1 MSTRPASSITAAQ
14 AGQATDAAP
23 ITQMV
28 LAQTRAE
35 LVMSLRQGER
45 LLATL
50 ILPALLLIFFA
61 KLAPGI
67 IPSVDGKP
75 INFLLPG
82 VLAAAIISNGMV
94 SLGIATA
101 YDRHYGVL
109 KRLGSSPLPRWGLLV
124 AKVLSVFAVEVGQII
139 VLMVLAAFFGWR
151 PDGSILAALL
161 VILLGTSVF
170 AGLGMLMAGA
180 LRAEAT
186 LAAANG
192 LYLVF
197 LGIGGIFVPLTP
209 ERVGFFAVPLNLLP
223 PAALSN
229 ALRGALTSQGVPVG
243 SLILLVVWAAII
255 LGAAAFTFKWE

>member
-14 AGQATDAAP
+14 AGQATGAAP

-161 VILLGTSVF
+161 VILLGTAVF

-197 LGIGGIFVPLTP
+197 LGIGGIFVPLTD
-209 ERVGFFAVPLNLLP
+209 RTFSFLAGLLNLLP
-223 PAALSN
+223 PAALST

-243 SLILLVVWAAII
+243 SLILLVVWAVII

>member
-1 MSTRPASSITAAQ
+1 MSTRPAMSIPAPQ
-14 AGQATDAAP
+14 AGQATGAATP
-23 ITQMV
+23 TRMV

-35 LVMSLRQGER
+35 LMMSLRQGER

-50 ILPALLLIFFA
+50 ILPALLLIFFG

-124 AKVLSVFAVEVGQII
+124 AKVLSVFAVEVGQIVI
-139 VLMVLAAFFGWR
+139 LMVLAAFLDWR
-151 PDGSILAALL
+151 PSGSFLAALL
-161 VILLGTSVF
+161 VVLLGTAVF

-186 LAAANG
+186 LAGANL
-192 LYLVF
+192 LYLIF
-197 LGIGGIFVPLTP
+197 LGIGGIFVPLTAA
-209 ERVGFFAVPLNLLP
+209 RFGFFAGLLNLLP
-223 PAALSN
+223 PAALST
-229 ALRGALTSQGVPVG
+229 ALRGALTSQGVPV
-243 SLILLVVWAAII
+243 SSVIILIVWAAII
-255 LGAAAFTFKWE
+255 LGAAAYTFKWE

>member
-161 VILLGTSVF
+161 
-170 AGLGMLMAGA
+170 
-180 LRAEAT
+180 
-186 LAAANG
+186 
-192 LYLVF
+192 
-197 LGIGGIFVPLTP
+197 
-209 ERVGFFAVPLNLLP
+209 
-223 PAALSN
+223 
-229 ALRGALTSQGVPVG
+229 
-243 SLILLVVWAAII
+243 
-255 LGAAAFTFKWE
+255 

>member
-1 MSTRPASSITAAQ
+1 MSTRPTTSRAASVT
-14 AGQATDAAP
+14 GQATGAAAL
-23 ITQMV
+23 TQMV

-35 LVMSLRQGER
+35 LTMSLRQGER

-50 ILPALLLIFFA
+50 ILPALLLIFFG
-61 KLAPGI
+61 KFAPGI
-67 IPSVDGKP
+67 IPSIDGKP

-101 YDRHYGVL
+101 YDRNYGVL
-109 KRLGSSPLPRWGLLV
+109 KRLGSSPLPRWGLIV
-124 AKVLSVFAVEVGQII
+124 AKVLSVLALEVGQIV
-139 VLMVLAAFFGWR
+139 VLVVLAALFGWR
-151 PDGSILAALL
+151 PNGSPLAALL
-161 VILLGTSVF
+161 IILLGTAVF

-186 LAAANG
+186 LAFANG

-197 LGIGGIFVPLTP
+197 LATGGMFVPLTSQKF
-209 ERVGFFAVPLNLLP
+209 GFLAGLLNVLP

-229 ALRGALTSQGVPVG
+229 ALRGALTSQGVPIGYVIV
-243 SLILLVVWAAII
+243 LIVWAGVI
-255 LGAAAFTFKWE
+255 LCGAAFTFKWE

>member
-1 MSTRPASSITAAQ
+1 MSTRPATSITATQ
-14 AGQATDAAP
+14 SGQATGAASL
-23 ITQMV
+23 TQMV

-109 KRLGSSPLPRWGLLV
+109 KRLGSSPLPRRGLLA
-124 AKVLSVFAVEVGQII
+124 AKVLSVFAIEVAQIV

-151 PDGSILAALL
+151 PSGSFLAALL
-161 VILLGTSVF
+161 VTLLGTAVF
-170 AGLGMLMAGA
+170 AGLGMLMAGT

-186 LAAANG
+186 LAGANL

-197 LGIGGIFVPLTP
+197 LGIGGIFVPLTVS
-209 ERVGFFAVPLNLLP
+209 RVGVFAGFLNLLP

-229 ALRGALTSQGVPVG
+229 ALRGALTSQGMPVG